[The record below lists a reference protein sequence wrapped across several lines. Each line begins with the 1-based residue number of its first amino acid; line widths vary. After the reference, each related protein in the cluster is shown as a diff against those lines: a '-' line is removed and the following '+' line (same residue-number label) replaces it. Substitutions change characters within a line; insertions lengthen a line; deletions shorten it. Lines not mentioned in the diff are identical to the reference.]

1 MRLRLLL
8 LSFAGLLLVTSSL
21 ASQQASATS
30 SLLFGQKQAYTAVV
44 RTDQKVV
51 TYAKLIYTNPETTAF
66 SKSSFTVPS
75 GVEVSDVSAY
85 QILPP
90 SRCDNGDLEETTERM
105 SYEYMP
111 SCRTIKEDIYGLSS
125 YSYYY
130 SRTEASL
137 RYKPVTLHRQGATYS
152 FSLPQAIEP
161 QDQGAILVSYVAQ
174 KGYVSGSFGLY
185 SLNFKTLQ
193 VPQAVEEV
201 RVAVDVSSDLYTR
214 SGKSSV
220 ESSSLFEG
228 SIGAGV
234 AADKSGDISSSG
246 LDKLQGSIGSGGA
259 FTKTGKSLVA
269 GETFVVKGEFADEPW
284 KLNIGWILGGGLGL
298 AAILGLSFFLMKK
311 ANSVHDKTP
320 KKAKKG
326 KK

>member
-8 LSFAGLLLVTSSL
+8 LSFIAVMVVVSGSTSQSV
-21 ASQQASATS
+21 SATS

-51 TYAKLIYTNPETTAF
+51 TYAKLIYTNPETNAF

-90 SRCDNGDLEETTERM
+90 SRCDNEPEKPAER
-105 SYEYMP
+105 STAYPYES
-111 SCRTIKEDIYGLSS
+111 SCDTIKENIYDLNS
-125 YSYYY
+125 YGYYY
-130 SRTEASL
+130 YDQSEASL
-137 RYKPVTLHRQGATYS
+137 RYKPVTLQKQGATYS
-152 FSLPQAIEP
+152 FTLPEPIES
-161 QDQGAILVSYVAQ
+161 QGQGAVLVSYIAH
-174 KGYVSGSFGLY
+174 KGYVSGSLGLY

-193 VPQAVEEV
+193 VPQSIEEV

-220 ESSSLFEG
+220 ESSDLFESG
-228 SIGAGV
+228 LGAT
-234 AADKSGDISSSG
+234 AAKSGDVSSSN
-246 LDKLQGSIGSGGA
+246 LDKLQGSIGNGGA

-269 GETFVVKGEFADEPW
+269 NETFVVKGEFADEAW
-284 KLNIGWILGGGLGL
+284 KLNIGWIVGGVIGLIAVL
-298 AAILGLSFFLMKK
+298 ALSFFLMKK
-311 ANSVHDKTP
+311 ANSTNN
-320 KKAKKG
+320 KALKGTKKG